1 MTGQA
6 NFLQSLGWAVLNSLW
21 QMALLWVVYQFVT
34 AVFKTARPAL
44 KAGLASL
51 LLISGFAWF
60 LYTFISS
67 YIISVPGHAVFSS
80 AFINPANDQLE
91 DNWLQQVLPF
101 ASMAYLLLLV
111 FPLLRFIKNY
121 RYVQVIRKFGLTR
134 MQADWRLFVNK
145 VAGQMGIKKK
155 VQIWVSRFVS
165 SPVTIG
171 FIKPVILIPLAALN
185 NLSPQQLEAVLLH
198 ELSHIRRH
206 DYLVNLI
213 INFIRAVLYFN
224 PFVKAFIKIVEK
236 EREKSCDEMVLQF
249 QYDSHEYASA
259 LLLLE
264 KGNETVSNFT
274 IGAAGKQNDL
284 LGRVELILG
293 IQKKNVF
300 SFTKVKALFA
310 GLFCIIVLNALLS
323 KKDSPGK
330 YKAAS
335 VADINQAAGFNSA
348 FNKFTMPSVSEYT
361 ATHSIRN
368 AARHMDVKSLPEAV
382 LPASYI
388 SPPVPSPDMI
398 QANYETV
405 QEAPELKK
413 YQEDQVKEA
422 LQSSKKVLENVQWK
436 VIEKSIADVF
446 TQHEKDEIRSDYE
459 KELNNFDWK
468 KWENKL
474 RTAYDQVDW
483 EKVNNQ
489 LNYAVA
495 QVRLDSLQRVY
506 NSNIIRLNDAEK
518 QLSLQKLNG
527 IPDSDVT
534 LRVIEDKKRQAQRAL
549 NTLRAV
555 RNKKIVH
562 L

>member
-21 QMALLWVVYQFVT
+21 QMALLWVVYQLIT
-34 AVFKTARPAL
+34 ALFKTARPAA
-44 KAGLASL
+44 KSTLAAA
-51 LLISGFAWF
+51 LLIGGFGWF
-60 LYTFISS
+60 LYTFIAAC
-67 YIISVPGHAVFSS
+67 IGSVPGQAVFSS
-80 AFINPANDQLE
+80 AFINPANDQLT
-91 DNWLQQVLPF
+91 DNWLQKVLPL
-101 ASMAYLLLLV
+101 ASMAYLLLLI

-121 RYVQVIRKFGLTR
+121 RYVQVIRKYGLTR

-145 VAGQMGIKKK
+145 VAGQMGIRKK

-206 DYLVNLI
+206 DYLVNLV
-213 INFIRAVLYFN
+213 INFIRAILYFN

-264 KGNETVSNFT
+264 KGNEKLSHFT
-274 IGAAGKQNDL
+274 IGAAGRQQDL
-284 LGRVELILG
+284 LGRIELILG
-293 IQKKNVF
+293 IRKKNSF

-310 GLFCIIVLNALLS
+310 GLFCIITLNALLS
-323 KKDSPGK
+323 KNDSPGSFN
-330 YKAAS
+330 AAS
-335 VADINQAAGFNSA
+335 VAAIAPAGF
-348 FNKFTMPSVSEYT
+348 PSIYDKSVIPAASEYT
-361 ATHSIRN
+361 ATHPIRN
-368 AARHMDVKSLPEAV
+368 TAKHTEVKSLPEAI
-382 LPASYI
+382 LPASYTY
-388 SPPVPSPDMI
+388 SPAPRPEMI
-398 QANYETV
+398 QANYEPV
-405 QEAPELKK
+405 QVPELKK
-413 YQEDQVKEA
+413 YQEEQVKEA
-422 LQSSKKVLENVQWK
+422 LQASKKVLESIQWK

-446 TQHEKDEIRSDYE
+446 TQQEKDEIRSDYE

-468 KWENKL
+468 KWENNL
-474 RTAYDQVDW
+474 RVAYDRVDW
-483 EKVNNQ
+483 EKVNSQ
-489 LNYAVA
+489 LNYAIA
-495 QVRLDSLQRVY
+495 QVRMDSLQRVY
-506 NSNIIRLNDAEK
+506 NSNMIRLSEAEK
-518 QLSLQKLNG
+518 QLSVQKLNG
-527 IPDSDVT
+527 IPDSDIT

>member
-21 QMALLWVVYQFVT
+21 QMALLWIVYQFIGSL
-34 AVFKTARPAL
+34 FKTTRPAA
-44 KAGLASL
+44 KSTLASF
-51 LLISGFAWF
+51 LLIGGFTWF
-60 LYTFISS
+60 IYTFLSS
-67 YIISVPGHAVFSS
+67 YFISVPGHPVFSS
-80 AFINPANDQLE
+80 VFINPANDQLE
-91 DNWLQQVLPF
+91 DDWLQRVLPV
-101 ASMAYLLLLV
+101 ASMTYLLLLL
-111 FPLLRFIKNY
+111 FPLLRFIRNY
-121 RYVQVIRKFGLTR
+121 RYVQVIRKYGLTR

-185 NLSPQQLEAVLLH
+185 NLTPQQLEAVLLH

-206 DYLVNLI
+206 DYLVNLV
-213 INFIRAVLYFN
+213 INFIRVILYFN

-264 KGNETVSNFT
+264 KGDDTTLNHFT
-274 IGAAGKQNDL
+274 IGAAGKQQDL

-293 IQKKNVF
+293 IQKKKNF
-300 SFTKVKALFA
+300 SFNKVKALFA
-310 GLFCIIVLNALLS
+310 GLFCIITLNALLA
-323 KKDSPGK
+323 KKDVSRSN
-330 YKAAS
+330 KAAS
-335 VADINQAAGFNSA
+335 VSDINAAAGFNTA
-348 FNKFTMPSVSEYT
+348 YNKITTPSISEYT
-361 ATHSIRN
+361 AAHSIRN
-368 AARHMDVKSLPEAV
+368 AARQMNSKSLPEAV

-388 SPPVPSPDMI
+388 SSPDASPMI
-398 QANYETV
+398 QANYEPV
-405 QEAPELKK
+405 DAPELKK

-422 LQSSKKVLENVQWK
+422 LQASKKVLENVQWK

-446 TQHEKDEIRSDYE
+446 TQQEKDEIRSDYE

-468 KWENKL
+468 KWENSL
-474 RTAYDQVDW
+474 RAAYDQVDW
-483 EKVNNQ
+483 DKVNSQ

-495 QVRLDSLQRVY
+495 QVRLDSLQHVY
-506 NSNIIRLNDAEK
+506 TNNMARLSDAEK
-518 QLSLQKLNG
+518 QLSLQKLKG
-527 IPDSDVT
+527 IPDTDIT
-534 LRVIEDKKRQAQRAL
+534 LRVIEDKRRQAQRAL
-549 NTLRAV
+549 NTIRAV